1 MTTTLSVDDSTTY
14 ITDKITTTTLSVD
27 DSTTYITDKITT
39 TTLYIVLEML

>member
-1 MTTTLSVDDSTTY
+1 M
-14 ITDKITTTTLSVD
+14 TTTLSVD